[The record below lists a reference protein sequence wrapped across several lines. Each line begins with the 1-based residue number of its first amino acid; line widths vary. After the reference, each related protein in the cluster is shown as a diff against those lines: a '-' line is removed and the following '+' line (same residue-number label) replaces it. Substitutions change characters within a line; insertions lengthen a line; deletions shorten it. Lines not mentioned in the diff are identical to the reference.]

1 MKRETI
7 DTALAAAGI
16 TPTRPSDRDAIER
29 TARFLTTS
37 ADRLSDWLKEV
48 DT

>member
-1 MKRETI
+1 MKRETL

-16 TPTRPSDRDAIER
+16 VPIRPADREAIER
-29 TARFLTTS
+29 TAEFLTTS

-48 DT
+48 DK